1 MWNNSLFTNIGS
13 SLLSTATSALSAAA
27 ASSSDGGPSAWSL
40 FPQILP
46 ASLQRKVVTYILRRT
61 LGHLLKDG
69 QIDERNIEAGI
80 GAGRLEV
87 RFVQLDADV
96 SVNATMKS
104 PFHG

>member
-69 QIDERNIEAGI
+69 QIDERNIEAG
-80 GAGRLEV
+80 RLEV